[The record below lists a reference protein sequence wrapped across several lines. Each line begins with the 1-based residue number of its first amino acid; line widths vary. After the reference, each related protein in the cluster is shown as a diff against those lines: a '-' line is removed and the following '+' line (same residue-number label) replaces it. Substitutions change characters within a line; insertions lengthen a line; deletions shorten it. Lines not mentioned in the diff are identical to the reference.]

1 MCSQMS
7 YWGVD
12 SHCGWQQRG
21 GGDAGKTGQRAEPNY
36 DAVITEDSASPG
48 GARELGW
55 PSKLSQ
61 LRRGAGLVTSLVI
74 GYRPPLTPPRK
85 ET

>member
-1 MCSQMS
+1 MQPDVLLGSGLS
-7 YWGVD
+7 LWVAAG
-12 SHCGWQQRG
+12 G